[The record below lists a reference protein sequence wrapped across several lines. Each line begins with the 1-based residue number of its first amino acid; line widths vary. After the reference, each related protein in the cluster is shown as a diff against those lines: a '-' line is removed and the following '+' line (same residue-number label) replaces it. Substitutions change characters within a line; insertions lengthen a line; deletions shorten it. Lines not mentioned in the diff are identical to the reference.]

1 VQHYYVLQVISGQEK
16 KVKKSLNEIIQS
28 QGLES
33 VLSEVLIPTEQV
45 SEVRSGKSKTSE
57 KPVWRGY
64 LILKMEIS
72 DELQGKIL
80 HIPGVLRFLG
90 ADRHGR
96 PAPLKEEEAMKMLE
110 VVEVGKTGKVKEDDY
125 SVGSKVRISE
135 GPFASYNGH
144 ITEIILETQ
153 KIKVNVSVF
162 GRNTI
167 LELPKS
173 SIEALDEERK

>member
-1 VQHYYVLQVISGQEK
+1 
-16 KVKKSLNEIIQS
+16 
-28 QGLES
+28 
-33 VLSEVLIPTEQV
+33 
-45 SEVRSGKSKTSE
+45 
-57 KPVWRGY
+57 
-64 LILKMEIS
+64 MEIS